1 MRKYSKWLLVLGV
14 FATFPGVSSADGFL
28 SGKFRPL
35 LPFTSSAEKARNQAM
50 AEKVADALRQA
61 QIKGHG
67 IIIEFED
74 GVVSLDGRVHDASH
88 LSLAKRAA
96 AMVPGVDRV
105 DSKMELLP
113 QVAAKPAPPKVEAPV
128 AKTEPAPEQSVVAVT
143 KPEPKPEPAPQPA
156 PKAADP
162 IFRSASF
169 ADSGTQDFAPQPTP
183 APQPAP
189 APELSAQEVAGKLVQ
204 GMAQHNPGLIQEQ
217 GLEVHFSNGT
227 VTLAGEIS
235 SPAARQAAEASAQAA
250 AATLPQVNQIMN
262 RLAVAQ
268 PAAPVA
274 MSASVQQAPHPM
286 QMRPS
291 QVSMHRPVMP
301 GPGMAPGAMG
311 VSAGTFNRPNL
322 PRHAWPSYA
331 PYPNSA
337 AISYPTQYSASAWPY
352 IGPFYPYPQVPMGW
366 REVSLEWDDGHWQL
380 NFNQEKDKWYWLLNP
395 KNW

>member
-128 AKTEPAPEQSVVAVT
+128 A
-143 KPEPKPEPAPQPA
+143 
-156 PKAADP
+156 
-162 IFRSASF
+162 
-169 ADSGTQDFAPQPTP
+169 
-183 APQPAP
+183 
-189 APELSAQEVAGKLVQ
+189 
-204 GMAQHNPGLIQEQ
+204 
-217 GLEVHFSNGT
+217 
-227 VTLAGEIS
+227 
-235 SPAARQAAEASAQAA
+235 
-250 AATLPQVNQIMN
+250 
-262 RLAVAQ
+262 
-268 PAAPVA
+268 
-274 MSASVQQAPHPM
+274 
-286 QMRPS
+286 
-291 QVSMHRPVMP
+291 
-301 GPGMAPGAMG
+301 
-311 VSAGTFNRPNL
+311 
-322 PRHAWPSYA
+322 
-331 PYPNSA
+331 
-337 AISYPTQYSASAWPY
+337 
-352 IGPFYPYPQVPMGW
+352 
-366 REVSLEWDDGHWQL
+366 
-380 NFNQEKDKWYWLLNP
+380 
-395 KNW
+395 